1 MTIILENWVTC
12 CLKSD
17 LAFAAVVA
25 ARKFICCC
33 EIMRVE
39 ESCQKD
45 LVSKGQELAPAAF
58 EVFRGRGVRQPVGSH
73 RVVDLHVHALRCG
86 VFPFRYGHIRSKP
99 AI

>member
-39 ESCQKD
+39 ESCQKN
-45 LVSKGQELAPAAF
+45 LVSKGQNLAPAAF
-58 EVFRGRGVRQPVGSH
+58 EVFRCSCFRQSVGSH
-73 RVVDLHVHALRCG
+73 RFVDRHGGGPPVLFV
-86 VFPFRYGHIRSKP
+86 YI
-99 AI
+99 AIM